1 MPRATSAHLA
11 PSQSVHPV
19 ESSSLSPVVCGI
31 LQWPLPLWS
40 KKLHLNEVKV
50 YFLRNQW
57 QRPLT
62 VPPSHPTLVYGS
74 TGCAGQLVIFVS
86 GIATEYEHT
95 RGLGRGRDLGHD
107 GVVAVARILKSNNF
121 KNYTKVSLPENHCY
135 LYSITTGGLSAAR
148 TSASRIRHISMT
160 FAIVE

>member
-1 MPRATSAHLA
+1 MPRAISAHLA
-11 PSQSVHPV
+11 PSQSFDPV

-31 LQWPLPLWS
+31 FQWPLPLWS

-74 TGCAGQLVIFVS
+74 TGCAGRLVIFVR

-95 RGLGRGRDLGHD
+95 RGLGRGRVLGHD

-121 KNYTKVSLPENHCY
+121 KKLYKGFPSRKPLLLVFNHNWWIIGSL
-135 LYSITTGGLSAAR
+135 
-148 TSASRIRHISMT
+148 HISWPNK
-160 FAIVE
+160 AYLNGLCH